1 VKVGR
6 LARRQRL
13 DIPARR
19 WDACLSSLRHDHEP
33 APGGLLTAARRVG
46 RVRVRLD
53 LVRAF

>member
-1 VKVGR
+1 MKVGR